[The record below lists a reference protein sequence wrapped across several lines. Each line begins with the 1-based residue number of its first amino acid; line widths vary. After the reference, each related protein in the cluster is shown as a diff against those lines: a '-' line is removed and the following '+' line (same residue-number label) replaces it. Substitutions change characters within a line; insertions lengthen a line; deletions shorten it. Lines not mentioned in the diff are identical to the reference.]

1 MELTQ
6 GPAPDTAS
14 PEKHA
19 GHAEHTVFETD
30 FVKRVGDYPLG
41 EEIANSIA
49 HGAGVLLAIAALILL
64 TATGA
69 RADNVAAL
77 AGGIVFGVAL
87 VLEYT
92 ASTLYHALPQ
102 PAAKHVFKIIDH
114 AGIYVLI
121 AGSYTPFTLLGL
133 AGALGWW
140 VFAFV
145 WAMAV
150 IGITIEAFWVYRPRW
165 VSVVIYLAMGW
176 AVVFT
181 IGTLVRSLAPS
192 EFWLLVAGGLAYTLG
207 TPFYILKKVPYF
219 HFVWH
224 LMVIAGSACHV
235 IAALLLIGRS

>member
-1 MELTQ
+1 MEVSAEPTDPTL
-6 GPAPDTAS
+6 S
-14 PEKHA
+14 ERPELQ
-19 GHAEHTVFETD
+19 TVFESDTPAP
-30 FVKRVGDYPLG
+30 RHGDYPLG

-49 HGAGVLLAIAALILL
+49 HGSGVLLAIVALILL
-64 TATGA
+64 TVAGSRAGGA
-69 RADNVAAL
+69 APL
-77 AGGIVFGVAL
+77 AGGIVFGMAL
-87 VLEYT
+87 VLEYA

-102 PAAKHVFKIIDH
+102 PKAKHVFKILDH

-133 AGALGWW
+133 KGTLGWG

-145 WAMAV
+145 WTMAV
-150 IGITIEAFWVYRPRW
+150 VGITVEAFWVYRPRW

-181 IGTLVRSLAPS
+181 IGTLIRALAPA

-207 TPFYILKKVPYF
+207 TPFYVLKRIPYF

-224 LMVIAGSACHV
+224 LMVVVGSACHV
-235 IAALLLIGRS
+235 VGALFLIARS